1 MIQVASFLLSFRMMD
16 AELSIANDGWDLTPA
31 VTFIAVI
38 LIIGFAVI
46 AAGWT
51 IKRDV

>member
-1 MIQVASFLLSFRMMD
+1 MIQVAILLLSFPMLD
-16 AELSIANDGWDLTPA
+16 AELSIGWDLTPA

-38 LIIGFAVI
+38 VIIGFAVI

>member
-1 MIQVASFLLSFRMMD
+1 MIQVASFLLSFPVLD
-16 AELSIANDGWDLTPA
+16 AELSIANDGLDLTPA